1 MTSQEL
7 DNTKYLQVETPHY
20 KFEMKMTKKEEL
32 YYYFT
37 VGDGYIPSLEGS
49 INLENKS
56 SKSLYNT
63 AHLSRIHVIE
73 RCSEEDINQGYLNSH
88 SIGKE
93 MLDALIFLI
102 NSQFPSIKT
111 LELSDTTYLPYKSD
125 TYNSLDLLTY
135 SIALYK
141 KTWYEEKLNA
151 YILPKE
157 KHEEY
162 RRQVEKYA
170 SKDTKNSIPFFDI
183 YAVMVTS
190 NPSAANIVYPNMEM
204 YEKIYEES
212 ESLPEF
218 FQKISKP
225 IKLEEKCKFFKGWLS
240 SFINSKVDVIR
251 QWHFDI
257 YPKVK
262 IIKDIKTKQK
272 TRKHKRSYT
281 EKL

>member
-1 MTSQEL
+1 MTSQEV
-7 DNTKYLQVETPHY
+7 DNIRYLQVQTPHY
-20 KFEMKMTKKEEL
+20 NFEMKITKHEDT
-32 YYYFT
+32 YYYFS
-37 VGDGYIPSLEGS
+37 VGDGYIPSIEGS

-56 SKSLYNT
+56 SKSLNNI

-111 LELSDTTYLPYKSD
+111 LELYDTTYLPYKSD

-135 SIALYK
+135 SIGLYK

-162 RRQVEKYA
+162 RRQVEEYA
-170 SKDTKNSIPFFDI
+170 SKNTKNSITFFDI
-183 YAVMVTS
+183 YTVMVMT
-190 NPSAANIVYPNMEM
+190 NPSAGHIVYPNMEM
-204 YEKIYEES
+204 YEKMYDES
-212 ESLPEF
+212 ETLPDF
-218 FQKISKP
+218 FQKLSKP
-225 IKLEEKCKFFKGWLS
+225 VKLEEKCSFFKGWLS
-240 SFINSKVDVIR
+240 SFINTKVDVIR
-251 QWHFDI
+251 EWHFDI

-272 TRKHKRSYT
+272 TRKQRK
-281 EKL
+281 